1 MPAETRQDKP
11 TIFVRVC
18 VYTYTFH
25 FCVFSFTVVV
35 TLYFFRSWLYEKK
48 IFVLI
53 YSSYLRV
60 VVVVVVDVVIVSYQI
75 SGFLV
80 HFMLQMW
87 LRYVCIFPVHFI
99 WFILYERVCVC
110 VLEWVCLCAYALIWN
125 RKGTTIRH
133 WKSNAYIKG
142 TKAQNWY
149 FLRDLISRRR
159 QHGIRRVD
167 FFGWSLF
174 I

>member
-1 MPAETRQDKP
+1 MCAFFLY
-11 TIFVRVC
+11 I
-18 VYTYTFH
+18 
-25 FCVFSFTVVV
+25 SFD
-35 TLYFFRSWLYEKK
+35 
-48 IFVLI
+48 
-53 YSSYLRV
+53 SY
-60 VVVVVVDVVIVSYQI
+60 Y
-75 SGFLV
+75 
-80 HFMLQMW
+80 MN
-87 LRYVCIFPVHFI
+87 
-99 WFILYERVCVC
+99 ECVC
-110 VLEWVCLCAYALIWN
+110 VPEWVCLCAYALIWN

-174 I
+174 IQPGFCSHTQTHKMWLLAVVVVSFYSVGLLFISFWFWVIWLALAGGWLDENEINHSRNLCMHSIDMYFDWKCDRFVIEMKWKSDLIFL